1 MFMTFS
7 AEALQQVLIAAV
19 QPSDPAVL
27 QRVDEQLAAWET
39 ESPFWEALVHAA
51 LAREAGYPSTL
62 RQLAMIR
69 FKNGIAKYWRPRIV
83 NRKSVVIEHD
93 AKERIRQR
101 LLDVLSEP
109 DRVVATQGALSVA
122 RIMRHD
128 YPDEWPTIV
137 PTLQAALESSSAA
150 LHEAAAQG
158 RLAQSTA
165 ETLVLLRAADTL
177 RHCVKELESV
187 RIMAGRLRMASLAEC
202 LIPVLQPVMERVF
215 AIAFDTNDTAA
226 WAQTPGTAER
236 LRASHLLLKSLHRLS
251 LHEKGL
257 ISSRV
262 QQIDSNVAYMFF
274 ASTPRQL
281 ACVAQRRTEFVGTG
295 HELLPVLTKHMMAYA
310 KLHYAFVSSFQSHIT
325 KWPSWTEVV
334 EWYWG
339 VLCDAAKD
347 GASVSLHHD
356 DDDDL
361 VVYPY
366 RWIVLSLKLLHA
378 TLDRWQ
384 RDRPA
389 GTMFVGTSGA
399 QFELQVVDVLLK
411 TYLRLTPTDLERW
424 QAHPEQFA
432 IEEDQGDDELDIRPA
447 AIELMRSLSRHS
459 FRSGKGAAPEVPTVS
474 DYMWMQ
480 FEASAQWPLTLDG
493 VLAREVVYHA
503 TGLCRDQLNPLWWYD
518 SDADPDVRMSGAIH
532 DRLIPEA
539 AMDADAIWIV
549 VRRRIVWLL
558 YEWSEFVS
566 EATRPIAY
574 ALLVQ
579 LLKQA
584 PGYTDATIQLL
595 AARSLAAIAD
605 TVDFERRT
613 FLPYLQDTVV
623 GLAHMLQGGIEE
635 PDSIRSIT
643 HALCVIMDRADT
655 DMVPYG
661 PALVDMVPKM
671 WARDDPQM
679 RLKPSLLEF
688 VSKLVEKYLPHVEA
702 QAETQA
708 LVARLL
714 RDSFEPATRSL
725 LGHDALL
732 LWYHTLASSYTLSAP
747 LVELLS
753 FAPELLGQPEY
764 APLMCR
770 VWEETVLLAP
780 EDVLYSF
787 GMSVY
792 GAMAQM
798 VGHPNSPVIME
809 PIFAIDMHVRALPT
823 ARLGAMA
830 GIMRATHLDQAILA
844 SLCREND
851 MYHVRQRCAILVSRM
866 ALTMPPPTFHDMV
879 RATTRWPDLCR
890 CLISTSVMLTHARSR
905 KLVALGLAH
914 ILRHASA
921 EDTGLLSAVPDMIGL
936 WTEVLG
942 EVVEDEA
949 GSADRYEREMSPTR
963 ALEIGEDGIPFLD
976 EYGLIETASTP
987 SSARTDAVRKRDP
1000 AFTVPLRAYVADT
1013 LNTVLQDGSH
1023 KTELQSLL
1031 ATIDPL
1037 VLDTLQRGL
1046 SERPAA

>member
-661 PALVDMVPKM
+661 PALADMVPKM

-890 CLISTSVMLTHARSR
+890 SLISTSVMLTHARSR

-976 EYGLIETASTP
+976 EFGLIETASTP

>member
-1 MFMTFS
+1 MFMSFT

-19 QPSDPAVL
+19 QPADPSVL

-39 ESPFWEALVHAA
+39 DSSFWEALVHAA
-51 LAREAGYPSTL
+51 LAREAGYPSAL

-69 FKNGIAKYWRPRIV
+69 FKNGITKYWRPRIV

-101 LLDVLSEP
+101 LLDVLTEP

-137 PTLQAALESSSAA
+137 PALQAAFESSSTA
-150 LHEAAAQG
+150 LHEATVQG
-158 RLAQSTA
+158 RLAEST
-165 ETLVLLRAADTL
+165 TDTVVLLRAADTL
-177 RHCVKELESV
+177 RYCVKELESV
-187 RIMAGRLRMASLAEC
+187 RIMAGRLRMASLAEY

-236 LRASHLLLKSLHRLS
+236 VRASHLLLKSLHRLS

-257 ISSRV
+257 ISSKV
-262 QQIDSNVAYMFF
+262 QQIESNVAYTFF

-295 HELLPVLTKHMMAYA
+295 HELLPVLTKHMVAYA
-310 KLHYAFVSSFQSHIT
+310 KLHYAFVSNFRSHIAM
-325 KWPSWTEVV
+325 WPSWTEVV

-356 DDDDL
+356 DDDDM
-361 VVYPY
+361 VMYPY
-366 RWIVLSLKLLHA
+366 RWIVLSLRLLHA

-384 RDRPA
+384 RNRPA
-389 GTMFVGTSGA
+389 GTMFAGASGA
-399 QFELQVVDVLLK
+399 QFELQMVDVLLK

-447 AIELMRSLSRHS
+447 ATELMRALSRHS
-459 FRSGKGAAPEVPTVS
+459 FRSGKGAAPEVPNVS

-480 FEASAQWPLTLDG
+480 FEASAQWPLTLEG

-503 TGLCRDQLNPLWWYD
+503 TGLCRDQLNPVWWYD
-518 SDADPDVRMSGAIH
+518 SDANPDVRMSGAIR

-549 VRRRIVWLL
+549 VRRRIVWMVF
-558 YEWSEFVS
+558 EWSEYVY
-566 EATRPIAY
+566 EPTRPMTY

-579 LLKQA
+579 LLRQA

-605 TVDFERRT
+605 TITFERHT
-613 FLPYLQDTVV
+613 FQPYLQDAVV
-623 GLAHMLQGGIEE
+623 ALAHLLQSGLEE
-635 PDSIRSIT
+635 PDSVRSIT
-643 HALCVIMDRADT
+643 HALCVIMDRVDT

-661 PALVDMVPKM
+661 PALADMVPKM

-679 RLKPSLLEF
+679 RLKPSVLEF
-688 VSKLVEKYLPHVEA
+688 VSKLVEKYLPHIEA
-702 QAETQA
+702 QAQMQA

-714 RDSFEPATRSL
+714 RDSFEPAARPL

-732 LWYHTLASSYTLSAP
+732 LWYHTLASSYALSAP

-753 FAPELLGQPEY
+753 CAPELLAQPEY

-780 EDVLYSF
+780 EDMLHAF

-792 GAMAQM
+792 GAMAPM

-809 PIFAIDMHVRALPT
+809 PIFAIDTHVRALST
-823 ARLGAMA
+823 ASLGAMA
-830 GIMRATHLDQAILA
+830 DIMRATHLDEAIFA
-844 SLCREND
+844 SLCRESD
-851 MYHVRQRCAILVSRM
+851 MYHVLQRCAILVSRM
-866 ALTMPPPTFHDMV
+866 ALTMPPPMFHDMV
-879 RATTRWPDLCR
+879 RATASWPDLCR
-890 CLISTSVMLTHARSR
+890 RLISTSATLSHARSR

-914 ILRHASA
+914 MLRHASA
-921 EDTGLLSAVPDMIGL
+921 QDKGLLSAVPDMIGM
-936 WTEVLG
+936 WTEVVG

-949 GSADRYEREMSPTR
+949 GSAERYEREVSPTR
-963 ALEIGEDGIPFLD
+963 ALEIGEDEIPFLD
-976 EYGLIETASTP
+976 EFGLIEAAPTP
-987 SSARTDAVRKRDP
+987 SSARTDAVRNRDP
-1000 AFTVPLRAYVADT
+1000 SFTVPLRAYVADT
-1013 LNTVLQDGSH
+1013 LNTVLQNGSY
-1023 KTELQSLL
+1023 KTQLQSLL

-1046 SERPAA
+1046 SERPVA

>member
-1 MFMTFS
+1 VFMTFS

-150 LHEAAAQG
+150 LYEAAAQG

-177 RHCVKELESV
+177 RHCVKELGSV

-215 AIAFDTNDTAA
+215 AIAFDTNDTTA

-281 ACVAQRRTEFVGTG
+281 ACVAQRRIEFVGTG
-295 HELLPVLTKHMMAYA
+295 YELLPVLTKHMMAYA

-661 PALVDMVPKM
+661 PALADMVPKM

-830 GIMRATHLDQAILA
+830 DIMRATHLDQAILA

-866 ALTMPPPTFHDMV
+866 ALTMPPPKFHDMV

-890 CLISTSVMLTHARSR
+890 SLISTSVMLTHARSR

-976 EYGLIETASTP
+976 EFGLIETASTP

>member
-1 MFMTFS
+1 
-7 AEALQQVLIAAV
+7 
-19 QPSDPAVL
+19 
-27 QRVDEQLAAWET
+27 
-39 ESPFWEALVHAA
+39 
-51 LAREAGYPSTL
+51 
-62 RQLAMIR
+62 
-69 FKNGIAKYWRPRIV
+69 
-83 NRKSVVIEHD
+83 
-93 AKERIRQR
+93 
-101 LLDVLSEP
+101 
-109 DRVVATQGALSVA
+109 
-122 RIMRHD
+122 
-128 YPDEWPTIV
+128 
-137 PTLQAALESSSAA
+137 
-150 LHEAAAQG
+150 
-158 RLAQSTA
+158 
-165 ETLVLLRAADTL
+165 
-177 RHCVKELESV
+177 
-187 RIMAGRLRMASLAEC
+187 
-202 LIPVLQPVMERVF
+202 
-215 AIAFDTNDTAA
+215 
-226 WAQTPGTAER
+226 
-236 LRASHLLLKSLHRLS
+236 
-251 LHEKGL
+251 
-257 ISSRV
+257 
-262 QQIDSNVAYMFF
+262 
-274 ASTPRQL
+274 
-281 ACVAQRRTEFVGTG
+281 
-295 HELLPVLTKHMMAYA
+295 
-310 KLHYAFVSSFQSHIT
+310 
-325 KWPSWTEVV
+325 
-334 EWYWG
+334 
-339 VLCDAAKD
+339 
-347 GASVSLHHD
+347 
-356 DDDDL
+356 
-361 VVYPY
+361 
-366 RWIVLSLKLLHA
+366 
-378 TLDRWQ
+378 
-384 RDRPA
+384 
-389 GTMFVGTSGA
+389 
-399 QFELQVVDVLLK
+399 
-411 TYLRLTPTDLERW
+411 
-424 QAHPEQFA
+424 
-432 IEEDQGDDELDIRPA
+432 
-447 AIELMRSLSRHS
+447 
-459 FRSGKGAAPEVPTVS
+459 
-474 DYMWMQ
+474 
-480 FEASAQWPLTLDG
+480 
-493 VLAREVVYHA
+493 
-503 TGLCRDQLNPLWWYD
+503 
-518 SDADPDVRMSGAIH
+518 
-532 DRLIPEA
+532 
-539 AMDADAIWIV
+539 MDADAIWIV

-558 YEWSEFVS
+558 YEWSEFVY

-770 VWEETVLLAP
+770 VWEEAVLLAP
-780 EDVLYSF
+780 EDMLYSF

-830 GIMRATHLDQAILA
+830 DIMRATHLDQAILA

-890 CLISTSVMLTHARSR
+890 SLISTSVMLTHARSR

-976 EYGLIETASTP
+976 EFGLIETASTP